1 MRQEIAEWLIVAYRW
16 MLDIALWASLVFP
29 VGFVLSIFRRTRPF
43 TGLILFLFSY
53 LLGAATWLYGAA
65 ITFAS
70 FGWFGLFV
78 GLVLFGIGVVPMG
91 IIGGF
96 WEGGEFAAMAWGLI
110 LLLAATA
117 VFRMVGAWLADEV
130 MTGETAP

>member
-1 MRQEIAEWLIVAYRW
+1 

-96 WEGGEFAAMAWGLI
+96 WEGGEVAAMAWGLI

-130 MTGETAP
+130 MTGETDP